1 MKKMTIYSEARLR
14 GIEKDQHLCDR
25 RALFF
30 DEIGISINLLI
41 RLETDL
47 SYIPHPSVSAKLI
60 TYFRDTILAKD
71 VCRNC
76 LITKTKLNTS
86 LKKKSNMRSG
96 NDLVNFVPSQYNQ
109 SYQKKIRSIRR
120 ELTCKDS
127 QKTFY
132 YFARLEAALSNLD
145 LINRYNVQILTGNSH
160 DILMKVENDKSYV
173 PRVEVS
179 NDLLKLY
186 KCEKFANQI
195 CQNCPVRRS
204 YNQLKKED
212 KAKND
217 KKNEKE
223 D

>member
-1 MKKMTIYSEARLR
+1 MTIYLRARLR

-41 RLETDL
+41 RLETDS
-47 SYIPHPSVSAKLI
+47 SYFPHPSVSAKLI

-71 VCRNC
+71 VCRTC
-76 LITKTKLNTS
+76 LITKTKSTTN
-86 LKKKSNMRSG
+86 LKKKSYVRSD
-96 NDLVNFVPSQYNQ
+96 NEKVNFVPSQYNQ
-109 SYQKKIRSIRR
+109 SYQNKVRRIRK

-160 DILMKVENDKSYV
+160 DILMKVENDKSYI

-179 NDLLKLY
+179 NDLLILY
-186 KCEKFANQI
+186 KCEKFASQI
-195 CQNCPVRRS
+195 CQKCPVRHS
-204 YNQLKKED
+204 YIQLKKED
-212 KAKND
+212 KAKYD
-217 KKNEKE
+217 KKGKREGK
-223 D
+223 